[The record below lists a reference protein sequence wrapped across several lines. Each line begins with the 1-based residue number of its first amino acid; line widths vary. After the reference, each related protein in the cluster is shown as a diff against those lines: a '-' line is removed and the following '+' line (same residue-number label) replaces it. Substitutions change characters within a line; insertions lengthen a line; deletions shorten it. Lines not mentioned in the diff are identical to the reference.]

1 MRIIRALVTAIA
13 MAIVREIRELSMRE
27 ASSAS
32 RSAFF
37 DLCPRIAQTDGP
49 IED

>member
-1 MRIIRALVTAIA
+1 MRALVTAIA
-13 MAIVREIRELSMRE
+13 MASVREILELSMRE

-37 DLCPRIAQTDGP
+37 DLGPRIAQADGP
-49 IED
+49 IEH